1 MDTQTIYQLVLATS
15 LGALIGF
22 ERECKKRE
30 AGIQTYSL
38 VTLGTCLFTMV
49 AFEFSGFFTEI
60 SDVVF
65 DPIRIIQAVAIGIG
79 FIGAGVIFRQSSG
92 VVGLTTAAG
101 LWVASAIG
109 IAVGIKLYSL
119 AIFVSF
125 LVLLVLSVFGE
136 LERKIF
142 KKD

>member
-1 MDTQTIYQLVLATS
+1 MDIQSIYQLILAIF

-38 VTLGTCLFTMV
+38 VTLGTCLFTMISSELV
-49 AFEFSGFFTEI
+49 NFFIENSG
-60 SDVVF
+60 VVF
-65 DPIRIIQAVAIGIG
+65 DPIRIIHAVAVGIG
-79 FIGAGVIFRQSSG
+79 FIGAGAIFRQRSS

-101 LWVASAIG
+101 LWVAAAIG

-119 AIFVSF
+119 AIFTSF
-125 LVLLVLSVFGE
+125 LVLLVLSLFGE
-136 LERKIF
+136 LEKKIF